1 MYVDWHRLAEMAAE
15 RHPHEQQCE
24 VARRHPLFLVDNIKN
39 YFTNYTRYFNAR
51 RNYVNKICMVQLVH
65 YFGGRCR
72 RIGVMTLSVMTQQ
85 RVIVDDVLK
94 VVTSLPPCL
103 QTWRIGILPP
113 LPCIPLFH
121 PFLAGAQTCLVD
133 CCVFHWRLS
142 YQCLF
147 YLIFNIFSL

>member
-85 RVIVDDVLK
+85 RVIVDDVLLSCHLSP
-94 VVTSLPPCL
+94 SLLADMAHWHPASA
-103 QTWRIGILPP
+103 P
-113 LPCIPLFH
+113 LRPSFPSSSCRRPNMF
-121 PFLAGAQTCLVD
+121 G
-133 CCVFHWRLS
+133 
-142 YQCLF
+142 
-147 YLIFNIFSL
+147 